1 MSLLACDG
9 NWQQGYDGQV
19 FCYGTLE
26 EVSANSLTSLP
37 PLTYEDADM
46 LLALI
51 GAVYAS
57 IWVFRQIRRL
67 F

>member
-9 NWQQGYDGQV
+9 NWQQGSNGAV

-26 EVSANSLTSLP
+26 EVTAGSLSSFP
-37 PLTYEDADM
+37 PMTYEDANM
-46 LLALI
+46 LLAAI

-57 IWVFRQIRRL
+57 IWIFRQVRRL